1 MKVKK
6 DHIQNKIIINHI
18 SRFLGYK
25 FKNIDLL
32 TQSLT
37 HSIKKS
43 EFSIL
48 NNQRLEFLGDRVLGL
63 IIAEIIYYK
72 FLKENEGQLAKRF
85 SELVSKKI
93 LVKISK
99 KIELE
104 KLIIMKNSIKKSQIT
119 DSIIA
124 DVLEALICAI
134 YIDSNFGEVRKIISS
149 LWLSEI
155 EQQINPPD
163 NPKSKLQEW
172 CLANKIQI
180 PEYIVISKE
189 GPDHKPQFT
198 VELTIEK
205 YFSYIAKGNSI
216 QDAEIKI
223 ARYFL
228 KKLND

>member
-1 MKVKK
+1 MKIRK
-6 DHIQNKIIINHI
+6 DNIQNKIIFNHI
-18 SRFLGYK
+18 LRFLGYK
-25 FKNIDLL
+25 FKNFDLL

-43 EFSIL
+43 GFPIL
-48 NNQRLEFLGDRVLGL
+48 NNQRLEFFGDRVLGL
-63 IIAEIIYYK
+63 IIAEMIYYK
-72 FLKENEGQLAKRF
+72 FRNENEGQLAKRF

-104 KLIIMKNSIKKSQIT
+104 KLILIKNSLKKKSQIT
-119 DSIIA
+119 DSMTA

-155 EQQINPPD
+155 EQQIDPPD

-172 CLANKIQI
+172 CLANKIET
-180 PEYIVISKE
+180 PKYVVISKE

-205 YFSYIAKGNSI
+205 YLSYTAKGNSI
-216 QDAEIKI
+216 QEAEIKI
-223 ARYFL
+223 AKYFL
-228 KKLND
+228 KKIK